1 MKKLIF
7 PLMASLF
14 INFVTV
20 VHAQS
25 KDDIFQVQRLLNS
38 LGFDAGIADG
48 LYGAKTDTAL
58 TLFFK
63 SISQAYDGTL
73 DQDDMSLIKKV
84 FNDRP
89 QTKSNNPSVI
99 STEIYLNEHVPLDME
114 AALASITEIKNYGFN
129 TLTIGF
135 YCGITSEYIKSKKQ
149 WHEMK
154 KRRIQSGLIK
164 DCYIPKIST
173 FWVPSAKLYDGNAL
187 YVYSKYA
194 HDLGLKVHIKPM
206 HLEHTVT
213 YGPQKM
219 PLKVFWDGNK
229 KFSGFEK
236 SLKNVAELANN
247 VNADALVVGTELTNL
262 NSKILKSDRWSS
274 VLQEVKN
281 NYNGPLYYAH
291 NLGPKGSHR
300 TTFDILS
307 FAKHLDFIG
316 INYFPTNLMKGKKS
330 YSQEDV
336 VRALETARVDNQSM
350 MQAVEDLYKKS
361 QKKVILTES
370 HFPSWK
376 GAANWMFRGSCDYYN
391 KNKRDWVFTKGPLA
405 PKIPDLNEPV
415 KLARAW
421 HATFE
426 NKSFLEGYNYP
437 FWVSMPYYGFKTL
450 SPAEKNDPQ
459 LFAKKKLKY
468 ENDFDCSGS
477 IFHKKSGLKE
487 YLKSYHAR

>member
-20 VHAQS
+20 AHAQS
-25 KDDIFQVQRLLNS
+25 KDDIYEVQKMLNS
-38 LGFDAGIADG
+38 LGFSAGIADG
-48 LYGAKTDTAL
+48 LYGAKTDNAL
-58 TLFFK
+58 TLFFN
-63 SISQAYDGTL
+63 SINKVYDGTL
-73 DQDDMSLIKKV
+73 DQDDKTILEKL

-89 QTKSNNPSVI
+89 QTTSNNLSII
-99 STEIYLNEHVPLDME
+99 STEIYLNENTPVEIE

-187 YVYSKYA
+187 YVYSKLA

-206 HLEHTVT
+206 HLAHTVT